1 MARGREPCEQAV
13 LLEVILMSQGRKKV
27 LAYKNNSGKGNGCI
41 FQSQKRQPWQLTDLQ
56 GLWQATELKTHQCY
70 DRTGLENNPDT
81 DKNSCKGQ
89 RLSLH
94 QC

>member
-41 FQSQKRQPWQLTDLQ
+41 FQS
-56 GLWQATELKTHQCY
+56 
-70 DRTGLENNPDT
+70 
-81 DKNSCKGQ
+81 
-89 RLSLH
+89 
-94 QC
+94 